1 MVSMKGEINMF
12 SLVMDENELKFFE
25 NLLEEIRENN
35 KRIKDEFENVIS
47 ELFNS
52 TIRDRNN
59 RYKSEWNHY
68 IKNVYNILE
77 YKEDYYG
84 YNESICDIVDNY
96 IRSYNYYLRFRKC
109 KVSIIFNETKDGTIE
124 YKCIRYSFYKED
136 GIDEDGVPNL
146 KKYFSYDIDVS
157 EFNHINVVK
166 WRDFKRNGY
175 EFILNDVTLLDRM
188 EITDHSIG
196 YNTIHKSIMDL
207 IKFLNEILFKLDND
221 VAKQIPE
228 AFKLNYSLTPDQL
241 KEYEE
246 VVSQLPDELNI
257 YWGGTNN
264 HHHFTSVAV
273 IPIEDNGIEKYN
285 LEHMTFSPAKDIK
298 ACIILESIFYMVQN
312 RYYIPKYSG
321 LMFPNTDTYIMNIK
335 PDRFVIS
342 RSNLTE
348 ANKYV
353 PKSYFKCEID
363 ISCIPLDELKYLVN
377 TIVDKYKKLAE

>member
-1 MVSMKGEINMF
+1 MF

-25 NLLEEIRENN
+25 NLLKEICENN
-35 KRIKDEFENVIS
+35 KRINDEFKNVID

-77 YKEDYYG
+77 YQEDYYG
-84 YNESICDIVDNY
+84 YNESVCDIVDNY

-109 KVSIIFNETKDGTIE
+109 KVSIKFNETKDGNIE
-124 YKCIRYSFYKED
+124 YKCMRYSFYKED
-136 GIDEDGVPNL
+136 GIDEDSDPII
-146 KKYFSYDIDVS
+146 KKYFSCDIDIS
-157 EFNHINVVK
+157 EFKHNMVGK
-166 WRDFKRNGY
+166 WKGKLGEFKRNGN
-175 EFILNDVTLLDRM
+175 EFILNDVNILNRM
-188 EITDHSIG
+188 DINDQSIG
-196 YNTIHKSIMDL
+196 KYVLRTAIMDL
-207 IKFLNEILFKLDND
+207 IKFLNEILFKLDNE
-221 VAKQIPE
+221 VAKKIPE
-228 AFKLNYSLTPDQL
+228 AFELNYSLTPDQL

-257 YWGGTNN
+257 YWGGGTNN
-264 HHHFTSVAV
+264 HHHFTSVAA
-273 IPIEDNGIEKYN
+273 IPIEDNGIKKYD
-285 LEHMTFSPAKDIK
+285 LEHITFSPEKDIK
-298 ACIILESIFYMVQN
+298 ACIILESIFYMMQN

-321 LMFPNTDTYIMNIK
+321 LMFPNTDTCIMNIK

-353 PKSYFKCEID
+353 PESYFKCEID
-363 ISCIPLDELKYLVN
+363 ISCIPLSELKYLVD
-377 TIVDKYKKLAE
+377 TIVNKYKKIAE

>member
-1 MVSMKGEINMF
+1 MF
-12 SLVMDENELKFFE
+12 SLVMNENELNFFG
-25 NLLEEIRENN
+25 NLLKEICENN
-35 KRIKDEFENVIS
+35 KRINDEFKNVID

-52 TIRDRNN
+52 TIRNRNN

-77 YKEDYYG
+77 YQENYYG

-109 KVSIIFNETKDGTIE
+109 KVSIIFNETKDGNIE

-136 GIDEDGVPNL
+136 GIDEDGDHNL

-175 EFILNDVTLLDRM
+175 EFILNDVALLDRM

-196 YNTIHKSIMDL
+196 YNTIHKSIMGL

-221 VAKQIPE
+221 VAKKIPE
-228 AFKLNYSLTPDQL
+228 AFELNYSLTPDQL

-353 PKSYFKCEID
+353 PESYFKCEID
-363 ISCIPLDELKYLVN
+363 ISCIPLDELKYLVD
-377 TIVDKYKKLAE
+377 TIVNKYKKIAE